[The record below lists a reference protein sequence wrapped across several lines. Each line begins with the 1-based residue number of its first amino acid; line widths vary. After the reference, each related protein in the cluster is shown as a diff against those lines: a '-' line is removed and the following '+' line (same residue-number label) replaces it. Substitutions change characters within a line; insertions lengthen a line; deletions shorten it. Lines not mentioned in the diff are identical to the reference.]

1 MKAVL
6 SLAAALALAASG
18 ASLAQDSDT
27 GDLTTID
34 TPASTLEQILGQS
47 VELPGEAQEVRVVEA
62 TLEPNTAAAWH
73 SHPTPVY
80 VYVTEGTLTM
90 EVEGRELRRLTAG
103 EATAEPLDARM
114 RVLNEEDIPAKVV
127 VFQISPAEKEF
138 LETETK

>member
-1 MKAVL
+1 MLMKAVL
-6 SLAAALALAASG
+6 SLAAALALAGSG
-18 ASLAQDSDT
+18 AALAQDA

-34 TPASTLEQILGQS
+34 EPASTLEQILAEA

-62 TLEPNTAAAWH
+62 TLDPKTAAAWH
-73 SHPTPVY
+73 THPTPVY

-90 EVEGRELRRLTAG
+90 EVDGREPRRLTAG

-127 VFQISPAEKEF
+127 VFQISPAEEEF
-138 LETETK
+138 LEQEEN